1 MSDRHAQATLKL
13 KEVTSAKNP
22 IIKEVSSLTDSAK
35 SRRVEGRFT
44 VEGLREVS
52 RAIEAGWTLE
62 TALFDPSKLP
72 LDELSTLINE
82 ALSRR
87 AKRPFTL
94 PEPSDARALL
104 YVSCASVA
112 FERVA
117 YRSAVANVVGVF
129 RAQAQTLS
137 SLSERLQSV
146 SSPLI
151 LVAEGVEKPGN
162 LGALLRTA
170 NAMGVDALLA
180 CEARCDLYHPNA
192 LRNSL
197 GGAFDLPVIPCSS
210 EEATQWLKEH
220 RLQIVTTYL
229 EGATALE
236 RLDLTRPTAL
246 VVGAEDQG
254 VTARWVE
261 ASDALALI
269 PMQGVVDSLNV
280 SVAAGMALFEA
291 TRQRRA
297 SARGAQ

>member
-1 MSDRHAQATLKL
+1 MSDRHAQATLKV

-35 SRRVEGRFT
+35 SRRVAGRFT

-62 TALFDPSKLP
+62 TALFDPSKLS
-72 LDELSTLINE
+72 LDELSALISE

-87 AKRPFTL
+87 ATRPLIT
-94 PEPSDARALL
+94 EAPSEARELL
-104 YVSCASVA
+104 YVSCASSA

-137 SLSERLQSV
+137 ALSERLQGV
-146 SSPLI
+146 SSPLL

-197 GGAFDLPVIPCSS
+197 GGAFDLPVISCSS
-210 EEATQWLKEH
+210 EEAIAWLRAH
-220 RLQIVTTYL
+220 GVQLVTTYL
-229 EGATALE
+229 EGASALE
-236 RLDLTRPTAL
+236 SLDLTRSTAL
-246 VVGAEDQG
+246 VVGSEDQG

-280 SVAAGMALFEA
+280 SVTAGMALFEA

-297 SARGAQ
+297 SR